1 MKAMQLNDYPQAI
14 AKLQRQILD
23 LDQTILGLQET
34 LSILGLEIEK
44 HVVADASLSNDT
56 KRKARRLELQ
66 QSDLD
71 YCKAAIELK
80 TAQAKRD
87 GLEIELHLLRNQFS
101 ILKLDRRETI
111 ARIEL
116 EASQSGS

>member
-1 MKAMQLNDYPQAI
+1 MKSMQLNDYPQAI
-14 AKLQRQILD
+14 ATLQRQILD
-23 LDQTILGLQET
+23 LDQNILGLQET
-34 LSILGLEIEK
+34 LCILGVEIEK
-44 HVVADASLSNDT
+44 QIVADASLSNDT

-71 YCKAAIELK
+71 YCKASIELK

-87 GLEIELHLLRNQFS
+87 GLDIELHLLRNQFAV
-101 ILKLDRRETI
+101 LKLDRRETI

-116 EASQSGS
+116 EASQSAS